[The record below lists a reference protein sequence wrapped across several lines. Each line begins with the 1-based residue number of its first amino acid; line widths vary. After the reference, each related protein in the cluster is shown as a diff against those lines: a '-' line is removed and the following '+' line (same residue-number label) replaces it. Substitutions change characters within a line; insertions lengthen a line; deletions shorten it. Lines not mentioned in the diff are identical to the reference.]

1 MSEALILNP
10 YSKTVNLD
18 KSLLLVVALDLSK
31 KWYPLAKKFGS
42 YKTLEGFQD
51 VVLNRLLNLEDI
63 ALASLEGYVK
73 HLAKKNISQ
82 PSEVLVEDF
91 EVYDFDK
98 DFSPSTVK
106 TNKGI
111 ESFWFNWLD
120 SLRTKPLKP
129 LKNEEELL
137 YLLKAVLILRFIESK
152 GLTEKSTLDG
162 DTQPIRY
169 RTWWSQFLVSLV
181 GRVGLPTEEVE
192 KRVSLW
198 LSYYLRCEKALIEA
212 SLLYLKVEGSLVDN
226 TLCYTN
232 QPIKTRMEEGKLI
245 VRGTNFYTIY
255 KVEVQSYVDR
265 LFDYYF
271 GDSSVSH
278 SFRLD
283 LGSQT
288 FYNIPYKGYVL
299 KGNLEELILETLASW
314 LVLNFDCRFIGVVG
328 STMYLE
334 FKEDSGSFPVFLVY
348 FKEVFQFELFPCGK
362 EVKIES

>member
-98 DFSPSTVK
+98 DFYPSTVK

-198 LSYYLRCEKALIEA
+198 LSYYLQCEKALIEA

>member
-10 YSKTVNLD
+10 YSKQINLD

-31 KWYPLAKKFGS
+31 KWYPLAKKLGS
-42 YKTLEGFQD
+42 YRTLEEFQD

-63 ALASLEGYVK
+63 SFGSLEGYVK
-73 HLAKKNISQ
+73 HIAKRNISQ
-82 PSEVLVEDF
+82 PTEVLVEDF
-91 EVYDFDK
+91 EVCDFEK

-106 TNKGI
+106 NNKGI

-129 LKNEEELL
+129 LKDEKELL

-152 GLTEKSTLDG
+152 GLTEKSSLADG
-162 DTQPIRY
+162 VSVRY

-181 GRVGLPTEEVE
+181 GRVGLSTEEVE
-192 KRVSLW
+192 TRVSLW
-198 LSYYLRCEKALIEA
+198 LSYYLQCEKELIEA
-212 SLLYLKVEGSLVDN
+212 SLLYLKVDSHLVDN
-226 TLCYTN
+226 TICYKN
-232 QPIKTRMEEGKLI
+232 QPLKTKMVDGTLT
-245 VRGTNFYTIY
+245 VRGSNTYTIY
-255 KVEVQSYVDR
+255 KVDTQAYVDR
-265 LFDYYF
+265 LFDFYF
-271 GDSSVSH
+271 GESSVSH
-278 SFRLD
+278 GFRLN

-334 FKEDSGSFPVFLVY
+334 FKEDSGGFPVFLVY
-348 FKEVFQFELFPCGK
+348 FKEVFQFELVPCGK
-362 EVKIES
+362 EVEIES

>member
-162 DTQPIRY
+162 GTQPIRY

-181 GRVGLPTEEVE
+181 GRVGLSTEEVE